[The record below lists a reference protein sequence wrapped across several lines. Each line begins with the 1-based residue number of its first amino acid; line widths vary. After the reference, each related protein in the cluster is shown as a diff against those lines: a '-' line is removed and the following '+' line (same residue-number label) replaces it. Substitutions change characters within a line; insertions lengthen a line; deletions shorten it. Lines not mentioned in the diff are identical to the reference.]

1 MKLNLSIRTR
11 ILITALLPL
20 LLTLIGGI
28 MVVVENVQ
36 ASALARSIRDTPL
49 RARTE
54 SAAQALATAEASDA
68 RDGSALDDGKEAA

>member
-1 MKLNLSIRTR
+1 MTSPETSQAASMAFDA
-11 ILITALLPL
+11 T
-20 LLTLIGGI
+20 
-28 MVVVENVQ
+28 V